1 MLSVSTR
8 MCAQCFMFPWMVVW
22 GDTQEKNPV
31 SSSALKMR
39 RRHQKKETGNG
50 KKSEKGIPESGG
62 ICRWRARELRSASTA
77 CPHAQRHA
85 SSPCRCRPNSAVAC
99 GPRSGRR
106 GVFKNRRRR
115 RRADLQYADAALS
128 GQDGA
133 RPPAA
138 RVDAAAHR
146 GRGQTRSR
154 CPFVLV
160 EF

>member
-1 MLSVSTR
+1 MHDVHTAYVFCWHERTCIDAKCLHTYVCT
-8 MCAQCFMFPWMVVW
+8 MFHVFLDGGV
-22 GDTQEKNPV
+22 GGYAGKKSSFFLCIKNETAA
-31 SSSALKMR
+31 S
-39 RRHQKKETGNG
+39 KERNWERK

-115 RRADLQYADAALS
+115 RRRADLQ
-128 GQDGA
+128 
-133 RPPAA
+133 
-138 RVDAAAHR
+138 
-146 GRGQTRSR
+146 
-154 CPFVLV
+154 
-160 EF
+160 